1 MKRSRGRPR
10 QFDEAQ
16 ALDAAGSVFWTN
28 GFSGTSLDD
37 LADAMGMNRPSIYGA
52 FGDKEALYRRALQQ
66 FGSNMEAAMRQT
78 LQAKPDVRKAL
89 ASFYREALSVYLS
102 GPQPRGCLVM
112 STAVTACVNHP
123 DVQADLLGVVKTIDK
138 SLEARFQQAIDS
150 GELGAEFDAPARAAV
165 AQSVLH
171 SLSLRARAGDTKSN
185 LNRLIRSGVELVLS

>member
-1 MKRSRGRPR
+1 
-10 QFDEAQ
+10 
-16 ALDAAGSVFWTN
+16 
-28 GFSGTSLDD
+28 
-37 LADAMGMNRPSIYGA
+37 MGMNRPSIYGA

-102 GPQPRGCLVM
+102 GPQPKGCLVM

-138 SLEARFQQAIDS
+138 SLESRFQQAIDS
-150 GELGAEFDAPARAAV
+150 GELGTEFDAPARAAV

-185 LNRLIRSGVELVLS
+185 LDRLIRSGVELVLS